1 MGGNYELKDTW
12 PKGNVRSTLDPDLN
26 KTFFIK
32 ENERENQGDLNI
44 TWIFCDIK
52 ESLIAILMSCLRK
65 SSSCPLEIYMY
76 R

>member
-32 ENERENQGDLNI
+32 ENEREN
-44 TWIFCDIK
+44 
-52 ESLIAILMSCLRK
+52 
-65 SSSCPLEIYMY
+65 
-76 R
+76 